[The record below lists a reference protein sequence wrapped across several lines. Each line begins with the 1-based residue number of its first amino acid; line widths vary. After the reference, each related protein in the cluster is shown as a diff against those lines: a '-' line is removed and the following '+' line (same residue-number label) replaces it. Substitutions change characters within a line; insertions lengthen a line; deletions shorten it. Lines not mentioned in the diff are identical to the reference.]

1 MEKIFDFLKIL
12 NENDDDLNFKI
23 CLNPEVLDDYF
34 SIKDRQKH
42 HICQLKEIYDN
53 DSVFDKV
60 INSHKISENLF
71 VGKVHDN
78 PCDKC
83 TTFCSKNISPFFN
96 CVSYFVSINIQNKLN
111 SNNQFEMQKL
121 INNFF
126 TLFSVEN
133 ETYFF
138 DFEKMWKYF
147 ADYEISQ
154 KEKELS
160 KNDIIQNI
168 EYLNE
173 YKNVLNTVEIRMSTI
188 LNEEFKTFAPQIK
201 FIENKEK
208 YFDRALFINSKKDLL
223 LKDNQNINNFGSD
236 IANFENNSNN
246 IPIKTKSQIILEN
259 LNKYGFSELE
269 KLKKINNLDLIAHIF
284 NDNTSSYKVA
294 YLYHLG
300 FIEHLKQNYF
310 EIGIN
315 MYKSLSEMIRVNSR
329 DIAGNLNVLN
339 CAKSEENRSRY
350 KADILLKKVIKH
362 YQSIS

>member
-12 NENDDDLNFKI
+12 NENDDELNLKI
-23 CLNPEVLDDYF
+23 CLNPEILDDYF
-34 SIKDRQKH
+34 YIKDRQKH

-53 DSVFDKV
+53 DSVFDEI

-71 VGKVHDN
+71 VGKVLDS

-83 TTFCSKNISPFFN
+83 TSFCSKNVSPFFN

-121 INNFF
+121 INHFF

-147 ADYEISQ
+147 ADYDISQ
-154 KEKELS
+154 EEKELS
-160 KNDIIQNI
+160 KNDIIQNM

-188 LNEEFKTFAPQIK
+188 LNKEFKTFAPQIK

-208 YFDRALFINSKKDLL
+208 YFDRALFINIKKDLL
-223 LKDNQNINNFGSD
+223 KKDNQSTNNLGSD
-236 IANFENNSNN
+236 IANFENDSNN
-246 IPIKTKSQIILEN
+246 NPRKTKSQIILEK
-259 LNKYGFSELE
+259 LNQYGFSKLE
-269 KLKKINNLDLIAHIF
+269 ILKDREITPLIEHIFINTKAPYQIAYLWFLGFVNNLDEEYCKSQKEIHELLEKITDIPRRSVRGNINGIRNEFSTDRRRYTAYKHIE
-284 NDNTSSYKVA
+284 DVK
-294 YLYHLG
+294 
-300 FIEHLKQNYF
+300 
-310 EIGIN
+310 
-315 MYKSLSEMIRVNSR
+315 
-329 DIAGNLNVLN
+329 
-339 CAKSEENRSRY
+339 
-350 KADILLKKVIKH
+350 KH
-362 YQSIS
+362 YQTLK